1 MSIGSWDP
9 QGTPSSEH
17 YHIEMAVLR
26 RFIQISVDGQLDNI
40 AQLLTAEEQQQHAAI
55 MQLDKQAWAVAEALD
70 DHDIEQLMRFFTIA
84 EQLPGWD
91 AADQS
96 PVIWLGKCL
105 KQRGTGINRDLVLWI
120 KAHSDNKFLPNGP
133 LL

>member
-9 QGTPSSEH
+9 QAVQSSEH
-17 YHIEMAVLR
+17 YHIELSLLR
-26 RFIQISVDGQLDNI
+26 RFIHISVEGQLDNI
-40 AQLLTAEEQQQHAAI
+40 AQLLSAEEQQQHAAI
-55 MQLDKQAWAVAEALD
+55 MQLDKQAWVVAEALD
-70 DHDIEQLMRFFTIA
+70 DNEIEQLMRFFTVA

-105 KQRGTGINRDLVLWI
+105 KQRGSGINRELVLWI

>member
-9 QGTPSSEH
+9 QAAPSSEH
-17 YHIEMAVLR
+17 YQIEPALLQ
-26 RFIQISVDGQLDNI
+26 RFIQISADGQLDNI
-40 AQLLTAEEQQQHAAI
+40 AQLLSAEEQQQHAPI
-55 MQLDKQAWAVAEALD
+55 MQLDKQAWAVAETLND
-70 DHDIEQLMRFFTIA
+70 KEIEHLMRFFTVA

-120 KAHSDNKFLPNGP
+120 KSHSDNKFLPNGP